1 MIEILHV
8 SDLHLG
14 KNAYTNGLAK
24 SLLKAASERY
34 PFAGKEN
41 TYLLVTGD
49 VTDHGRNGEYDL
61 AGQAL
66 TPFKDRIFVTPG
78 NHDYGSWGGTDYN
91 EEKAKHFDAP
101 FAIALGFKHP
111 FFGKKVF
118 VRELQDQA
126 GHTLLMI
133 GLNSCAKVG
142 MEDWAQGEIG
152 EDQRNE
158 LAGILEQYDANIPKI
173 LFLHHIPNKDAA
185 FPLIMTLKDWKEL
198 MAVVGDKVDVLAFGH
213 QGKLEVGA
221 RGKSRTTREIIRPME
236 LRSLDG
242 GGKRALK
249 KTMKRTWVLDADA
262 SVAEQS
268 CYSIKWDGEE
278 LKPEII
284 RLGDQ
289 NVRAISSSRSYKSK
303 KKPIKKQ

>member
-8 SDLHLG
+8 SDLHIG
-14 KNAYTNGLAK
+14 KNAYINGAAK
-24 SLLKAASERY
+24 SLLQAVSDRY
-34 PFAGKEN
+34 PFAGMDN

-49 VTDHGRNGEYDL
+49 VTDHGRKGEYEL

-66 TPFKDRIFVTPG
+66 SPFTDRIFITPG
-78 NHDYGSWGGTDYN
+78 NHDYGSWGGTDYT
-91 EEKAKHFDAP
+91 EEKAKYFDDP
-101 FAIALGFKHP
+101 FVNALGFKHP
-111 FFGKKVF
+111 FFDKKVF

-158 LAGILEQYDANIPKI
+158 LARVLEQYDAKIPKI

-185 FPLIMTLKDWKEL
+185 FPLIMKLKDWKEL
-198 MAVVGDKVDVLAFGH
+198 MAVVEDKVDVIAFGH

-221 RGKSRTTREIIRPME
+221 RGKSRTLRQIIRPME
-236 LRSLDG
+236 LRRLDG
-242 GGKRALK
+242 GRKRALK
-249 KTMKRTWVLDADA
+249 RTWMLDADA

-268 CYSIKWDGEE
+268 CYSIRWDGEE
-278 LKPEII
+278 MKPEII
-284 RLGDQ
+284 RLGDLD
-289 NVRAISSSRSYKSK
+289 VRAISSSRSYKSK
-303 KKPIKKQ
+303 KRPIKKK

>member
-1 MIEILHV
+1 MIELLHV

-14 KNAYTNGLAK
+14 KNAYMNGAAK
-24 SLLKAASERY
+24 SLLKAVSERY

-49 VTDHGRNGEYDL
+49 FTDHGKNSEYDL

-66 TPFKDRIFVTPG
+66 SPFRDRVFVTPG
-78 NHDYGSWGGTDYN
+78 NHDYGSWFGTDYN
-91 EEKAKHFDAP
+91 EDKAKHFDTP
-101 FAIALGFKHP
+101 FASDLGFKHT
-111 FFGKKVF
+111 FFDKKVF

-142 MEDWAQGEIG
+142 TEDGAQGEIG

-158 LAGILEQYDANIPKI
+158 LAGILERYDANIPKI

-185 FPLIMTLKDWKEL
+185 YPWLMTLKDWKEL

-213 QGKLEVGA
+213 QGKLEVGT
-221 RGKSRTTREIIRPME
+221 RGKSRTLKEVFRPME
-236 LRSLDG
+236 LRCLDG
-242 GGKRALK
+242 GRKRAL
-249 KTMKRTWVLDADA
+249 KRTWVLDADA

-268 CYSIKWDGEE
+268 CYSIRWDGEE

-284 RLGDQ
+284 RLGDLD
-289 NVRAISSSRSYKSK
+289 VRAISSSRSYKSK
-303 KKPIKKQ
+303 KRPIKKK

>member
-1 MIEILHV
+1 MIEIFHV

-14 KNAYTNGLAK
+14 KNAYMNGMAK
-24 SLLKAASERY
+24 SLLKAVSERY

-66 TPFKDRIFVTPG
+66 SPFKDRVFITPG
-78 NHDYGSWGGTDYN
+78 NHDYGSWGGTDYT
-91 EEKAKHFDAP
+91 EEKAKYFDDP
-101 FAIALGFKHP
+101 FASALGFKHP
-111 FFGKKVF
+111 FFDKKVF
-118 VRELQDQA
+118 VRELQDES
-126 GHTLLMI
+126 GHTLMMI

-142 MEDWAQGEIG
+142 VEDWAQGEIG
-152 EDQRNE
+152 ESQRNE
-158 LAGILEQYDANIPKI
+158 LADILAKYDVKIPKI
-173 LFLHHIPNKDAA
+173 LFLHHIANKDAA
-185 FPLIMTLKDWKEL
+185 FPFIMTLKDWKEL
-198 MAVVGDKVDVLAFGH
+198 MAVVRDKVDVIAFGH

-221 RGKSRTTREIIRPME
+221 RGKSRTLRAIIRPME

-242 GGKRALK
+242 GRKRALK
-249 KTMKRTWVLDADA
+249 STSKRTWVLDADA

-268 CYSIKWDGEE
+268 CYSIRWDGEE

-284 RLGDQ
+284 RLGDL
-289 NVRAISSSRSYKSK
+289 NVRAVSSSRSYKSK
-303 KKPIKKQ
+303 KKPIKKK